1 MASGSNSIPAH
12 SRIAVIGAGALG
24 NAVLPYL
31 LRSPLHRL
39 SIIDGDRVE
48 LKNLERQPLFTV
60 DDVGRF
66 KASALAERWRTD
78 LRGVEVTAHD
88 AFLDQQNANALLR
101 DHDVIIEDVDDLHAK
116 ALIDRACTAL
126 RIPLV
131 SGGVHGVQGQVV
143 VLHAP
148 GPNAELGRAQ
158 LFPGK
163 AGAEQDGCDM
173 RNVPFELIKAMGE
186 RMAGLALEVL
196 GGHPIVNGR
205 IEVLEARSDRRMI
218 IEPVS

>member
-1 MASGSNSIPAH
+1 MASGSHSIPAG

-24 NAVLPYL
+24 NAVLPHL
-31 LRSPLHRL
+31 VGSPIRKLT
-39 SIIDGDRVE
+39 IIDGDRVE
-48 LKNLERQPLFTV
+48 LKNLERQPLLTV

-66 KASALAERWRTD
+66 KVTALAER
-78 LRGVEVTAHD
+78 LRASLDDVEVVAHD
-88 AFLDQQNANALLR
+88 VFLDQQNANSILR
-101 DHDVIIEDVDDLHAK
+101 DHDVIIEGVDDLHAK
-116 ALIDRACTAL
+116 AMIDRTCAAL

-148 GPNAELGRAQ
+148 GPNEELGRAQ

-173 RNVPFELIKAMGE
+173 RNVPLELIEAMGV
-186 RMAGLALEVL
+186 RMTALAIEVL
-196 GGHPIVNGR
+196 GGHPVVNGR
-205 IEVLEARSDRRMI
+205 IELLEARNDRRMI
-218 IEPVS
+218 IEPAV